1 MTHLSQSASV
11 CERRP
16 LPLVDVAMAIESAK
30 RRVDAI
36 LQLLE
41 DVDALVAESR
51 ALGGNNDDHH
61 AQEAA
66 SISTAAEQESMSSA
80 RP

>member
-1 MTHLSQSASV
+1 
-11 CERRP
+11 
-16 LPLVDVAMAIESAK
+16 MAIESAK

-41 DVDALVAESR
+41 DVDTLVAESR

-61 AQEAA
+61 AQEGA
-66 SISTAAEQESMSSA
+66 SISDAAGEESGSPA